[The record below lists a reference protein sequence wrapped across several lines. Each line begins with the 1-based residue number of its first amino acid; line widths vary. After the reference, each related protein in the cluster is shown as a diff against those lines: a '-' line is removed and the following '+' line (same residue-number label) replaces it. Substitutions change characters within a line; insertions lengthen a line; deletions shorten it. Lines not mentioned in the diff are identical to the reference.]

1 MKKTGMNQ
9 KPAKKDQEIIKLEQ
23 ASFTYRKAS
32 VPALKKV
39 TFQVNPGEV
48 IGIMGPTGAGKST
61 LGLLLNGI
69 IPHFV
74 PGILSGKVIIDG
86 QDTAKYEPRNLAATV
101 GVVFQDFETQLFT
114 TSVELEVAFGPEN
127 LCLPV
132 DTIKTRVHDYLD
144 LVGLAGQ
151 VKKEPANLSGGEK
164 QRLAIAAILAMEP
177 AALYLD
183 EPTTDLDPAGKKEIL
198 ALIRIMQKK
207 MNMALLLVEHETEQ
221 ILNCDRVI
229 ILKEGEIIIS
239 GPAREVLCQNLALEQ
254 LGIKPL
260 QVSEVFADVPAE
272 DRPLTLEEGLEY
284 LKEQKYQCAEDKYA
298 SCAQHDHREYG
309 PVVIELA
316 KVGFRYGDIPA
327 LTDINLSV
335 RKGEFIAILGQNG
348 SGKTTLLKQF
358 NGLLVPAQGI
368 VRINGRN
375 TKEHH
380 PATFSSEVG
389 YVFQNPDHQ
398 IIMETVYDDVAF
410 GPRFNKLPETEVQP
424 RVQEALAAVGL
435 TGLEKHDPFTLTKGQ
450 RQQVAVAAVLA
461 NRPDILVFD
470 EPTTGLD
477 YQELRQLMELVN
489 KLNQAGHTIIMVTH
503 CMWIAAEYAQ
513 RVVVMDSG
521 RICLDG
527 QARDIFAR
535 IDKLQES
542 RLVPPPVTVL
552 GQQLGKTVLSVAEFK
567 ECFSR
572 GNAK

>member
-1 MKKTGMNQ
+1 MGTKKSR
-9 KPAKKDQEIIKLEQ
+9 EIINIEK
-23 ASFTYRKAS
+23 ASFTYRSALA
-32 VPALKKV
+32 PALKKIAFKV
-39 TFQVNPGEV
+39 KPGEV

-74 PGILSGKVIIDG
+74 PGILTGQVLIDG
-86 QDTAKYEPRNLAATV
+86 KDTAKLEPRELAGTV

-132 DTIKTRVHDYLD
+132 DTIRKRVHDYLD
-144 LVGLAGQ
+144 LVGLPGQ
-151 VKKEPANLSGGEK
+151 EKKEPANLSGGEK
-164 QRLAIAAILAMEP
+164 QRLAIASILAMEP
-177 AALYLD
+177 AVLYLD

-198 ALIRIMQKK
+198 SLIRILQKK
-207 MNMALLLVEHETEQ
+207 RNTTLLLVEHETEQ
-221 ILNCDRVI
+221 ILACDQVI
-229 ILKEGEIIIS
+229 ILKAGEVITS
-239 GPAREVLCQNLALEQ
+239 GPAREVLCQNQAVEQ

-260 QVSEVFADVPAE
+260 QVSEVFADVPE
-272 DRPLTLEEGLEY
+272 LERPLTLAEGIGY
-284 LKEQKYQCAEDKYA
+284 LKQQKYYCDENKYR
-298 SCAQHDHREYG
+298 SFIQHDQREYG
-309 PVVIELA
+309 PVLIELE
-316 KVGFRYGDIPA
+316 KVGFSYGDVPA
-327 LTDINLSV
+327 LTDINFSV

-348 SGKTTLLKQF
+348 SSKTTLLKQL
-358 NGLLVPAQGI
+358 NGLLAPGQGI
-368 VRINGRN
+368 VRINGRD
-375 TKEHH
+375 TKKHH
-380 PATFSSEVG
+380 PVTFSSEVG

-410 GPRFNKLPETEVQP
+410 GLRFNKVPETDVQK
-424 RVQEALAAVGL
+424 RVQETLAAVGL

-477 YQELRQLMELVN
+477 YQELRRLMELIN

-513 RVVVMDSG
+513 RVVIMDHG
-521 RICLDG
+521 QIVVDG
-527 QARDIFAR
+527 PTREIFTQADT
-535 IDKLQES
+535 LQACQ
-542 RLVPPPVTVL
+542 LALPPVTL
-552 GQQLGKTVLSVAEFK
+552 LAQQLGKTVLSVVEFK

-572 GNAK
+572 GNAT